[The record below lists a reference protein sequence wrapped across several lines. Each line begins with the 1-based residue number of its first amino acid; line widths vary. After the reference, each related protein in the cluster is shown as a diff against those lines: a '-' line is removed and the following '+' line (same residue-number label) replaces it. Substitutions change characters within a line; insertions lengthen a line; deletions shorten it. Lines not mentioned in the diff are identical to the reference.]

1 MCDIKHTDEAF
12 LDIEEKIRKGTFC
25 GYSFEELLIFAEA
38 CRKAGIEEHDLKDFC
53 RNVQSAFEYVYSKM
67 LEELD
72 RNFMK
77 GEEE

>member
-38 CRKAGIEEHDLKDFC
+38 CRKAGIEERDLKDFC
-53 RNVQSAFEYVYSKM
+53 KNVQSAFEYIHSKM
-67 LEELD
+67 VEELD
-72 RNFMK
+72 RKIMK